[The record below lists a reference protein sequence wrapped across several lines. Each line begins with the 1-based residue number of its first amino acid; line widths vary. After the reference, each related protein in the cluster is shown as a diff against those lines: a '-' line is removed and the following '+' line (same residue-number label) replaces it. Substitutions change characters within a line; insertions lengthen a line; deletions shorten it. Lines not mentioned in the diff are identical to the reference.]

1 MTRNPHNSTPRTMR
15 DCTFCDWAGPARPS
29 GYQVVRLGA
38 GCGGCGHCG
47 LEARM
52 SAAAHAASLA
62 SQRQAQQL
70 NAYWDRL
77 YWIRE
82 TTRLYWGVPR

>member
-1 MTRNPHNSTPRTMR
+1 MTRR
-15 DCTFCDWAGPARPS
+15 DIR
-29 GYQVVRLGA
+29 
-38 GCGGCGHCG
+38 
-47 LEARM
+47 
-52 SAAAHAASLA
+52 AAHAASLA

-82 TTRLYWGVPR
+82 TTRLYWGLSPRNEEN

>member
-1 MTRNPHNSTPRTMR
+1 
-15 DCTFCDWAGPARPS
+15 
-29 GYQVVRLGA
+29 
-38 GCGGCGHCG
+38 
-47 LEARM
+47 M

-77 YWIRE
+77 YWLRE
-82 TTRLYWGVPR
+82 TTRLYWGLSPRNEEN

>member
-1 MTRNPHNSTPRTMR
+1 
-15 DCTFCDWAGPARPS
+15 
-29 GYQVVRLGA
+29 
-38 GCGGCGHCG
+38 
-47 LEARM
+47 M

-70 NAYWDRL
+70 NAYWARL
-77 YWIRE
+77 YRIRE

>member
-1 MTRNPHNSTPRTMR
+1 MTDLR
-15 DCTFCDWAGPARPS
+15 
-29 GYQVVRLGA
+29 
-38 GCGGCGHCG
+38 
-47 LEARM
+47 
-52 SAAAHAASLA
+52 AAHAASLA

-82 TTRLYWGVPR
+82 TTRIYWGVPQI